1 MTDHLKPVSI
11 HNVHGYSIE
20 TAPTADTPLPLQAAM
35 PYLTTADFSALVTWV
50 QLQGLTSFYNDPDNL
65 RKRLE
70 TDRARALVDW
80 LLKEPGEAPSE
91 LAADVAWIRWQA
103 GLEGSSAA

>member
-1 MTDHLKPVSI
+1 MTDDLKPVSI
-11 HNVHGYSIE
+11 HKVRRYSIE

-35 PYLTTADFSALVTWV
+35 PYLTTADFSSLVTWV
-50 QLQGLTSFYNDPDNL
+50 QLQGLSPFYSNPDNL

-70 TDRARALVDW
+70 TDRARALVEW
-80 LLKEPGEAPSE
+80 LLKKPEEVPSE

-103 GLEGSSAA
+103 GLEGSSPA